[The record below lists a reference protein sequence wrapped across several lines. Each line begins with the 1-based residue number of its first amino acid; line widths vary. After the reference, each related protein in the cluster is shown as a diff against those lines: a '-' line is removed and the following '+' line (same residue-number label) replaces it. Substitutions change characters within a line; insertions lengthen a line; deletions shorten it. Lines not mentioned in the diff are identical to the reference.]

1 YFVKDGAISGGIFP
15 TANFESLP
23 VALATQR
30 LTVALVHVSHNS
42 MRRSLHLEDE
52 HFTGLTRFLSA
63 PGNKGHGFGSLHIPF
78 VALHAENADLA
89 NPVSFDIQPVA
100 GGIEDTGANNDH
112 AARRLKQVVDNLNVI
127 YGIELMHSAQAL
139 DLRLQAD
146 PQLALGKST
155 KAMFTEYRKVVPF
168 VDQDRVFTPDIAA
181 SQKFLEGYAINQK

>member
-1 YFVKDGAISGGIFP
+1 
-15 TANFESLP
+15 
-23 VALATQR
+23 
-30 LTVALVHVSHNS
+30 
-42 MRRSLHLEDE
+42 M
-52 HFTGLTRFLSA
+52 
-63 PGNKGHGFGSLHIPF
+63 
-78 VALHAENADLA
+78 
-89 NPVSFDIQPVA
+89 QPVA

-139 DLRLQAD
+139 DLRLQAN